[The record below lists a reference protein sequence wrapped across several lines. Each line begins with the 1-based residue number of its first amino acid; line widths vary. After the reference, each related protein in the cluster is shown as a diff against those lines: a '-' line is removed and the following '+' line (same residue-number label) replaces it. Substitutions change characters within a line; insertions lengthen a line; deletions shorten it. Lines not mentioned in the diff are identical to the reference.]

1 MLLFA
6 WSIFLIRFLN
16 KTFPSIKVSTSLLK
30 VRRASSL
37 FKFNSTS
44 LRARGFWSL
53 LGNRSCN
60 FNNLF
65 CSFKNWSRN
74 FCCSALIEKISSWD
88 SWRPVNRYRIKPIYG
103 KIDRIK
109 SQAQVEAISRWL
121 RKTVQ
126 IAKPTLINQSI
137 SIMRLMISQVKIIKI
152 PPNCIDN

>member
-1 MLLFA
+1 M
-6 WSIFLIRFLN
+6 
-16 KTFPSIKVSTSLLK
+16 
-30 VRRASSL
+30 
-37 FKFNSTS
+37 
-44 LRARGFWSL
+44 
-53 LGNRSCN
+53 
-60 FNNLF
+60 
-65 CSFKNWSRN
+65 
-74 FCCSALIEKISSWD
+74 
-88 SWRPVNRYRIKPIYG
+88 NRYRIKPIYG